1 MNGCFGGILE
11 TTLTEALLLRQLPC
25 HILTA
30 HRKGVQYSPWGVY
43 QESVLIMGAPGQPQ
57 RQRGTSSKETPLAP
71 SSNTFDPGSQPN
83 IVASH
88 SGQLKVSQSF
98 ANPTQTQSGKGGGCT
113 HLGLKTSQNVEC
125 PLLRRLKTFA
135 LSGFSPGHSFGKVA
149 SCIAVE
155 LREWPLFLTLRG
167 GGKCLYCA
175 TWWRVHLAGG
185 G

>member
-1 MNGCFGGILE
+1 MSN
-11 TTLTEALLLRQLPC
+11 TLHGECIRN
-25 HILTA
+25 
-30 HRKGVQYSPWGVY
+30 QYLSWRH
-43 QESVLIMGAPGQPQ
+43 QDNHND
-57 RQRGTSSKETPLAP
+57 RGTSSKETSLAP